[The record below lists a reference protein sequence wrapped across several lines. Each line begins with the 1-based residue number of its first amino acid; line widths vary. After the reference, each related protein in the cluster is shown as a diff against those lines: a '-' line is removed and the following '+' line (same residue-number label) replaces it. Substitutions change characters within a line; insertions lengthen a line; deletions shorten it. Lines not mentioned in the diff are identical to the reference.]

1 MGVLNHSKKIL
12 MQYKQF
18 FSRLFFYLKAHIGK
32 LIFTSVMMMLATAL
46 ESSIPEI
53 TGRIVDELFAAER
66 DQQTALIYALALFGV
81 IVLSSIFAMTST
93 AASSWV
99 SNKVIMDLRVD
110 MFAKLLRLPKSY
122 FDQHPTGKTLSKLTF
137 DVEQIAAAASSIWL
151 DFIKSSMS
159 VIILTGYLFYK
170 NWQLSLTLLILL
182 PLVYIA
188 VKLSSNR
195 MRSSSQKVQ
204 NSMGRMTH
212 LLDENI
218 SGSSLVKI
226 YHAQEQESKKF
237 NDLIK
242 SIRQQRFKVDMTGA
256 FNAGFVNILIGLSLG
271 SVVYFSSTLLEMS
284 AGEFLSFFTAMGMLV
299 KPAKSLVNINK
310 PLQTAMAA
318 GESVFGLIDEVEERN
333 DGNKQLKNAKG
344 AIKFKDVC
352 FGYSDN
358 TTILNNINLDIK
370 SGETIALVG
379 STGSGK
385 TTIIQLLAKFYSP
398 SSGSISID
406 GTDISEFEVD
416 SLRSQIAFVDQN
428 VRLFND
434 TVKGNI
440 ALGQIDTMS
449 DAQIQ
454 HAAKVSNAHE
464 FIQEMSDQFDTEI
477 GEDGTK
483 LSGGQR
489 QRLAIARAIAKD
501 SPILILDEAT
511 SALDSATEKLVQA
524 AIDEMQKDRT
534 TIIIAHRLS
543 TVQKADR
550 IVVLRRGEI
559 IEQGS
564 HQDLIDAKGE
574 YASLYKH
581 QFES

>member
-1 MGVLNHSKKIL
+1 

-18 FSRLFFYLKAHIGK
+18 VSRLFFYLKAHIGK
-32 LIFTSVMMMLATAL
+32 LMFTSLMMVFATAL

-53 TGRIVDELFAAER
+53 TGRIVDELFAKER
-66 DQQTALIYALALFGV
+66 DQQIALVYALALFGV
-81 IVLSSIFAMTST
+81 IALSTIFTMTST

-99 SNKVIMDLRVD
+99 SNKVIMDIRVD
-110 MFAKLLRLPKSY
+110 MFSKLLKLPKSY
-122 FDQHPTGKTLSKLTF
+122 FDQNSSGKTLSKLTF

-151 DFIKSSMS
+151 NFIKSSMM
-159 VIILTGYLFYK
+159 VIILVGYLFYK
-170 NWQLSLTLLILL
+170 NWQLSLTLIVFL
-182 PLVYIA
+182 PLVYLA

-195 MRSSSQKVQ
+195 MRNSSRKVQ

-226 YHAQEQESKKF
+226 YHAQDQETNKF

-242 SIRQQRFKVDMTGA
+242 TIRQQRFKLDMTSS
-256 FNAGFVNILIGLSLG
+256 FNTGFINILIGLSLG
-271 SVVYFSSTLLEMS
+271 AVVYFSSTLLAMS

-299 KPAKSLVNINK
+299 KPAKNLVNINK

-318 GESVFGLIDEVEERN
+318 SESVFGLIDEDEEYN
-333 DGNKQLKNAKG
+333 DGTKLLENSRG
-344 AIKFKDVC
+344 AIQFNNVS
-352 FGYSDN
+352 FGYSDD
-358 TTILNNINLDIK
+358 TIVLNNINLDIK
-370 SGETIALVG
+370 PGETIALVG

-385 TTIIQLLAKFYSP
+385 TTIIQLLAKFYLP
-398 SSGSISID
+398 NSGTITID
-406 GTDISEFEVD
+406 GIDISEFEID

-440 ALGQIDTMS
+440 ALGQIDTMN
-449 DAQIQ
+449 DAKIVN
-454 HAAKVSNAHE
+454 AAKISNALE
-464 FIQEMSDQFDTEI
+464 FIQQLSDQFDTEI

-489 QRLAIARAIAKD
+489 QRLAIARAVAKD

-511 SALDSATEKLVQA
+511 SALDSATEKQVQQ
-524 AIDEMQKDRT
+524 AIDEMQKNRT

-550 IVVLRRGEI
+550 IIVLRRGEI

-564 HQDLIDAKGE
+564 HKELLDANGE
-574 YASLYKH
+574 YAGLYKH
-581 QFES
+581 QFED

>member
-1 MGVLNHSKKIL
+1 

-18 FSRLFFYLKAHIGK
+18 ISRIFAYLKEHIGK
-32 LIFTSVMMMLATAL
+32 LIFTSVMMVFATIL

-53 TGRIVDELFAAER
+53 TGRIVDDLFVENRSAQ
-66 DQQTALIYALALFGV
+66 DALLYAGILFGV
-81 IVLSSIFAMTST
+81 FVLSSIFALTST
-93 AASSWV
+93 AASTWV
-99 SNKVIMDLRVD
+99 SNKVITDIRID
-110 MFAKLLRLPKSY
+110 MFSKLLKLPKSY
-122 FDQHPTGKTLSKLTF
+122 FDQHSTGQILSKLTF
-137 DVEQIAAAASSIWL
+137 DVGQIAAAASTIWL
-151 DFIKSSMS
+151 DFVKSFFSAA
-159 VIILTGYLFYK
+159 ILIGYLFYK
-170 NWQLSLTLLILL
+170 NWQLSLILL
-182 PLVYIA
+182 LLMPLVFIA

-195 MRSSSQKVQ
+195 MRTSSQKVQ
-204 NSMGRMTH
+204 DSMGKMTH

-218 SGSSLVKI
+218 SGNSLVKI
-226 YHAQEQESKKF
+226 YHAQTQETNKF
-237 NDLIK
+237 NTLVTH
-242 SIRQQRFKVDMTGA
+242 IRHQIFKVTMTGA
-256 FNAGFVNILIGLSLG
+256 INTGFVNILIGLSLAT
-271 SVVYFSSTLLEMS
+271 VVYLSSVYLKMT

-310 PLQTAMAA
+310 PLQQSMAA
-318 GESVFGLIDEVEERN
+318 GHSVFGLLDEKEEYSN
-333 DGNKQLKNAKG
+333 GNKKLKNTKG
-344 AIKFKDVC
+344 AIKFKDVS
-352 FGYSDN
+352 FGYSDD
-358 TTILNNINLDIK
+358 TTVLNNINLDIK
-370 SGETIALVG
+370 PGETVALVG

-398 SSGSISID
+398 NSGVITID
-406 GTDISEFEVD
+406 GTDINELEVD

-440 ALGQIDTMS
+440 ALGQINTMS
-449 DAQIQ
+449 DAQVQ

-464 FIQEMSDQFDTEI
+464 FIQELSDQFDTEI
-477 GEDGTK
+477 GEDGAK

-511 SALDSATEKLVQA
+511 SALDSATEKQVQA

-564 HQDLIDAKGE
+564 HKDLIDAKGE

-581 QFES
+581 QFEG

>member
-1 MGVLNHSKKIL
+1 

-32 LIFTSVMMMLATAL
+32 LVFTSVMMVVATAL

-53 TGRIVDELFAAER
+53 TGQIVDELFA
-66 DQQTALIYALALFGV
+66 DNSTQQTSLWYALALFV
-81 IVLSSIFAMTST
+81 IIALSSVFTLTST
-93 AASSWV
+93 AVGSWIA
-99 SNKVIMDLRVD
+99 NKVIMDLRVD
-110 MFAKLLRLPKSY
+110 MFAQLLKLPKSY
-122 FDQHPTGKTLSKLTF
+122 FDKNPTGRILSKLTF
-137 DVEQIAAAASSIWL
+137 DVEQIAAAASTIWL
-151 DFIKSSMS
+151 EFIKSSLT
-159 VIILTGYLFYK
+159 VTILVGYLFWK
-170 NWQLSLTLLILL
+170 NWQLSLTLLVLL
-182 PLVYIA
+182 PLVYFA
-188 VKLSSNR
+188 VKLSSAR
-195 MRSSSQKVQ
+195 MRQSSQEVQ
-204 NSMGRMTH
+204 NSMGKMTH

-218 SGSSLVKI
+218 SGNSLVKI
-226 YHAQEQESKKF
+226 YHAQNQETIKF
-237 NDLIK
+237 HQLIK
-242 SIRQQRFKVDMTGA
+242 NIRQQRFKVDMTGA
-256 FNAGFVNILIGLSLG
+256 LNTSFVNTLIGLSLG
-271 SVVYFSSTLLEMS
+271 VVVYFSSTILKMS

-310 PLQTAMAA
+310 PLQIAMAA
-318 GESVFGLIDEVEERN
+318 GESVFGLIDEDEEHN
-333 DGNKQLKNAKG
+333 DGTQQLTNSKG
-344 AIKFKDVC
+344 AIKFKDVS
-352 FGYSDN
+352 FGYSDDA
-358 TTILNNINLDIK
+358 TVLNNINLDIK
-370 SGETIALVG
+370 PGETIALVG

-398 SSGSISID
+398 NSGVITID
-406 GTDISEFEVD
+406 GVDIGKLEND
-416 SLRSQIAFVDQN
+416 SLRSQISFVDQN

-440 ALGQIDTMS
+440 ALGQIDNMS
-449 DAQIQ
+449 DSQVQ
-454 HAAKVSNAHE
+454 HAAKVSNAYD
-464 FIQEMSDQFDTEI
+464 FIQELSGQFDTEI

-511 SALDSATEKLVQA
+511 SALDSVTEKQVQA
-524 AIDEMQKDRT
+524 AIDKMQKDRT

-550 IVVLRRGEI
+550 IVVLRHGEI

-564 HQDLIDAKGE
+564 HQDLINAKGE

-581 QFES
+581 QFED

>member
-1 MGVLNHSKKIL
+1 

-32 LIFTSVMMMLATAL
+32 LIFTSVMMMFATAL

-159 VIILTGYLFYK
+159 VIILVGYLFYK

-182 PLVYIA
+182 PLVYLA

-195 MRSSSQKVQ
+195 MRSSSKKVQ

-242 SIRQQRFKVDMTGA
+242 NIRQQRFKVDMTGA
-256 FNAGFVNILIGLSLG
+256 FNTGFVNILIGLSLG
-271 SVVYFSSTLLEMS
+271 SVVYFSSTLLAMS

-318 GESVFGLIDEVEERN
+318 GESVFGLIDEDEEHN
-333 DGNKQLKNAKG
+333 SGTKQLKKSKG
-344 AIKFKDVC
+344 AIKFNQVS
-352 FGYSDN
+352 FGYNSE
-358 TTILNNINLDIK
+358 TTVLDDISLDIK
-370 SGETIALVG
+370 PGETVALVG

-398 SSGSISID
+398 TAGSITID
-406 GTDISEFEVD
+406 GIDIAEFEVD

-449 DAQIQ
+449 DTQIQ
-454 HAAKVSNAHE
+454 HAAKVSNAHD
-464 FIQEMSDQFDTEI
+464 FIQELSDQFDTEI
-477 GEDGTK
+477 GEDGAK

-511 SALDSATEKLVQA
+511 SALDSATEKQVQA

-564 HQDLIDAKGE
+564 HKDLIDAKGE

-581 QFES
+581 QFEG

>member
-1 MGVLNHSKKIL
+1 

-32 LIFTSVMMMLATAL
+32 LIFTSVMMMFATAL

-53 TGRIVDELFAAER
+53 TGRIVDELFSAER

-93 AASSWV
+93 AASCWV

-318 GESVFGLIDEVEERN
+318 GESVFGLIDESEEHN

-344 AIKFKDVC
+344 AIKFKNVC

-358 TTILNNINLDIK
+358 IAVLNNINLDIK

-398 SSGSISID
+398 NSGSISID
-406 GTDISEFEVD
+406 GTDINEFEVD

-454 HAAKVSNAHE
+454 YAAKTSNAFE
-464 FIQEMSDQFDTEI
+464 FIQELSCQFDTEI

-489 QRLAIARAIAKD
+489 QRLAIARAVAKD

-511 SALDSATEKLVQA
+511 SALDSATEKQVQA

-543 TVQKADR
+543 TVKKADR
-550 IVVLRRGEI
+550 IVVLLRGEI

>member
-1 MGVLNHSKKIL
+1 

-18 FSRLFFYLKAHIGK
+18 FSRLFFYLKAHLGK
-32 LIFTSVMMMLATAL
+32 LIFTSIMMMFATAL
-46 ESSIPEI
+46 ESAIPEI
-53 TGRIVDELFAAER
+53 TGRIVDELFAQER
-66 DQQTALIYALALFGV
+66 NQQTALIYAFTLFGV

-110 MFAKLLRLPKSY
+110 MFAKLLKLPKSY
-122 FDQHPTGKTLSKLTF
+122 FDKHPTGNTLSKLTF

-151 DFIKSSMS
+151 DFIKSSMT
-159 VIILTGYLFYK
+159 VIILIGYLFWK
-170 NWQLSLTLLILL
+170 NWQLSLTLLVLL
-182 PLVYIA
+182 PLVYFA

-195 MRSSSQKVQ
+195 MRNSSQQVQ
-204 NSMGRMTH
+204 NSMGKMTH

-218 SGSSLVKI
+218 SGNSLVKI
-226 YHAQEQESKKF
+226 YHAQDQETNKF
-237 NDLIK
+237 NHLIK
-242 SIRQQRFKVDMTGA
+242 NIRQQRFKVDMTGA
-256 FNAGFVNILIGLSLG
+256 FNTGFVNILIGLSLA
-271 SVVYFSSTLLEMS
+271 SVVYFSSTLLAMS

-318 GESVFGLIDEVEERN
+318 GQSVFGLIDEEEEHN
-333 DGNKQLKNAKG
+333 SGTQLLKNAKG
-344 AIKFKDVC
+344 AIEFNDVS
-352 FGYSDN
+352 FGYSNDAKV
-358 TTILNNINLDIK
+358 LNHINLTIQP
-370 SGETIALVG
+370 GETIALVG

-398 SSGSISID
+398 SSGRINID
-406 GTDISEFEVD
+406 GVDISQFEVD

-440 ALGQIDTMS
+440 ALGQIDTMA
-449 DAQIQ
+449 DDKIT
-454 HAAKVSNAHE
+454 HAAKVSNAYD
-464 FIQEMSDQFDTEI
+464 FIAQLSEQFETEI

-511 SALDSATEKLVQA
+511 SALDSATEKQVQA

-550 IVVLRRGEI
+550 IVVLRHGEI
-559 IEQGS
+559 TEQGS
-564 HQDLIDAKGE
+564 HQELLNAGGE

-581 QFES
+581 QFED

>member
-1 MGVLNHSKKIL
+1 

-32 LIFTSVMMMLATAL
+32 LVFTSVMMMFATAL

-66 DQQTALIYALALFGV
+66 DQQVALIYALALFGV

-159 VIILTGYLFYK
+159 VIILVGYLFYK

-182 PLVYIA
+182 PLVYLA

-195 MRSSSQKVQ
+195 MRSSSKKVQ

-242 SIRQQRFKVDMTGA
+242 NIRQQRFKVDMTGA
-256 FNAGFVNILIGLSLG
+256 FNTGFVNILIGLSLG
-271 SVVYFSSTLLEMS
+271 SVVYFSSTLLVMS

-318 GESVFGLIDEVEERN
+318 GESVFGLIDEDEEHN
-333 DGNKQLKNAKG
+333 SGTKQLKKSKG
-344 AIKFKDVC
+344 AIKFNHVS
-352 FGYSDN
+352 FGYNSE
-358 TTILNNINLDIK
+358 TTVLNNISLDIK
-370 SGETIALVG
+370 SGETVALVG

-398 SSGSISID
+398 TAGSITID
-406 GTDISEFEVD
+406 GIDIAEFEVD

-464 FIQEMSDQFDTEI
+464 FIQELSDQFDTEI
-477 GEDGTK
+477 GEDGAK

-511 SALDSATEKLVQA
+511 SALDSATEKQVQA

-564 HQDLIDAKGE
+564 HQELLNANGE

-581 QFES
+581 QFEG